1 MKRVVF
7 ILISYFTFFENFAQK
22 NFEKE
27 NLLPWCIVPFD
38 KLKREPVARIAML
51 KNLGIKQYAYDWRPE
66 HIQSF
71 AAEIDLARKNN
82 IKMEAIWMF
91 IDNSADKI
99 GELSA
104 DNQRI
109 IEIASTN
116 KLKTTVWLGFNN
128 NFFEGLNHFEK
139 VKKGAD
145 FLKYLAPNLAQ
156 KGFKIALYN
165 HGDWFGEPENQIE
178 IIKASGQKNVGIVY
192 SFHHGHHQI
201 NRFHSM
207 FLAIKP
213 YLVAVNLDGM
223 DIKKGQI
230 LPIGEGKSEKE
241 MIDIII
247 KAGYKGRIG
256 IIGHTMDEDV
266 ELVLKKNIEGLS
278 KLLN

>member
-1 MKRVVF
+1 MKRVVL
-7 ILISYFTFFENFAQK
+7 ILILFFAFFENFAQK

-27 NLLPWCIVPFD
+27 NLLAWCIVPFD
-38 KLKREPVARIAML
+38 KLKRGPVARIEML
-51 KNLGIKQYAYDWRPE
+51 KNLGIKQYAYDWRAE

-71 AAEIDLARKNN
+71 ATEIDLARKNN
-82 IKMEAIWMF
+82 IAIEAIWMF
-91 IDNSADKI
+91 IDNKTDKI
-99 GELSA
+99 GSLST

-109 IEIASTN
+109 IDIASTK
-116 KLKTTVWLGFNN
+116 KLKTTIWLGFNN

-145 FLKYLAPNLAQ
+145 FLKYLAPNFAQ

-165 HGDWFGEPENQIE
+165 HGDWFGEPENEIE

-207 FLAIKP
+207 FSAMKP

-223 DIKKGQI
+223 DLKKSQI
-230 LPIGEGKSEKE
+230 LPVGEGKSEKE
-241 MIDIII
+241 MIEIII
-247 KAGYKGRIG
+247 KSGYNGRIG
-256 IIGHTMDEDV
+256 IIGHIMDEDV
-266 ELVLKKNIEGLS
+266 ELVLKRNMDGLS

>member
-1 MKRVVF
+1 MKRVVL
-7 ILISYFTFFENFAQK
+7 ILISFFAFFENFAQK

-27 NLLPWCIVPFD
+27 NLLAWCIVPFD
-38 KLKREPVARIAML
+38 KVKRGPEARIEML
-51 KNLGIKQYAYDWRPE
+51 KNLGIKQYAYDWRAE

-71 AAEIDLARKNN
+71 ATEIDLARKNN
-82 IKMEAIWMF
+82 IAIEAIWMF
-91 IDNSADKI
+91 IDNKTDKI
-99 GELSA
+99 DSLSA

-109 IEIASTN
+109 IDIASTK
-116 KLKTTVWLGFNN
+116 KLKTTIWLGFNN

-145 FLKYLAPNLAQ
+145 FLKYLAPNFTQ

-165 HGDWFGEPENQIE
+165 HGDWFGEPENEIE

-207 FLAIKP
+207 FLAMKP
-213 YLVAVNLDGM
+213 YLVAVNLNGM
-223 DIKKGQI
+223 DLKKSQI
-230 LPIGEGKSEKE
+230 LPIADGKSEKE
-241 MIDIII
+241 MIDIMI
-247 KAGYKGRIG
+247 KSGYNGRIG
-256 IIGHTMDEDV
+256 IIGHIMDEDV
-266 ELVLKKNIEGLS
+266 ELVLKRNMDGLS

>member
-1 MKRVVF
+1 MKRVVL
-7 ILISYFTFFENFAQK
+7 ILILFFAFFENFAQK

-27 NLLPWCIVPFD
+27 NLLAWCIVPFD
-38 KLKREPVARIAML
+38 KIKRGPVARIEML
-51 KNLGIKQYAYDWRPE
+51 KNLGIKQYAYDWRTE

-71 AAEIDLARKNN
+71 ATEIDLARKNN
-82 IKMEAIWMF
+82 IAIEAIWMF
-91 IDNSADKI
+91 IDNKTDKI
-99 GELSA
+99 GSLSA
-104 DNQRI
+104 ENQSI
-109 IEIASTN
+109 IDIASTK
-116 KLKTTVWLGFNN
+116 KLKTTIWLGFNN

-165 HGDWFGEPENQIE
+165 HGDWFGEPENEIE
-178 IIKASGQKNVGIVY
+178 IIKASSQKNVGIVY

-207 FLAIKP
+207 FSAMKP

-223 DIKKGQI
+223 DLKKGQI
-230 LPIGEGKSEKE
+230 LPIAEGKSEKE
-241 MIDIII
+241 MIDIIL
-247 KAGYKGRIG
+247 KFGYNGRIG
-256 IIGHTMDEDV
+256 IIGHIMDEDV
-266 ELVLKKNIEGLS
+266 ELVLKRNMDGLS

>member
-1 MKRVVF
+1 MKRVVL
-7 ILISYFTFFENFAQK
+7 ILISFFAFFENFAQK

-27 NLLPWCIVPFD
+27 NLLAWCIVPFD
-38 KLKREPVARIAML
+38 KVKRGPEARIEML
-51 KNLGIKQYAYDWRPE
+51 KNLGIKQYAYDWRTE

-71 AAEIDLARKNN
+71 ATEIDLAIKNN
-82 IKMEAIWMF
+82 IAIEAIWMF
-91 IDNSADKI
+91 IDNKTDKI
-99 GELSA
+99 GSLSA

-109 IEIASTN
+109 IDIASTK
-116 KLKTTVWLGFNN
+116 KLKTTIWLGFNN
-128 NFFEGLNHFEK
+128 NFFDGLNHFEK

-165 HGDWFGEPENQIE
+165 HGDWFGEPENEIE

-207 FLAIKP
+207 FSAMKP

-223 DIKKGQI
+223 DLKKGQI
-230 LPIGEGKSEKE
+230 LPLSEGKSEKE
-241 MIDIII
+241 MIEIIV
-247 KAGYKGRIG
+247 KSGYNGRIG

-266 ELVLKKNIEGLS
+266 ELVLKRNLDGLN